1 MNSPPSEHEVHGG
14 FEVGDSLEDTIQRD
28 SKICICPPPP
38 LMLPFGKKIFMWK
51 SMILPQ
57 YTTTNIFYVY
67 ETLLLTASL
76 LSQMGMTVVVIT
88 LGAVGL
94 VVTKVAMIARAS
106 RITNI
111 DQIDVVKVNVQEA
124 ETISSKDE
132 HFELGFFKVVKA
144 NPCL

>member
-1 MNSPPSEHEVHGG
+1 MHLSS
-14 FEVGDSLEDTIQRD
+14 
-28 SKICICPPPP
+28 
-38 LMLPFGKKIFMWK
+38 
-51 SMILPQ
+51 
-57 YTTTNIFYVY
+57 TTTDAPVWQEDLYVEEYDSSPIYHYNIFYVY

-111 DQIDVVKVNVQEA
+111 DQIDVVKVHVQEA